1 MKKSG
6 VCAETE
12 EAGMAIERINLK
24 GIPRAFLGI
33 LLFLA
38 CFPLF
43 MMGTGAQTAPRSSSR
58 LISNLAA
65 TIEGTLKVSFSFSA
79 RMPTVEQTVQFTD
92 TSRGN
97 PESWLWDFG
106 DGTTSTSRNPTHA
119 YSAAGFY
126 RITLTAAKG
135 TNSRKAMK
143 TLTVVPAS
151 SPATFVFSPA
161 TPAPGQTVQFSDTT
175 SGSPSSWRWSFG
187 DGSTSTAKN
196 PSHVYAKQGSY
207 LVSLIASNSSAS
219 KQGSRTLTVASMS
232 VLTSSFT
239 YSPTLPIAGTS
250 MQFTDTSTGTPTS
263 WLWEFGDGM
272 ASTAQNPIHVYAT
285 AGPKTV
291 TMTATNASG
300 SNSSSR
306 TVTVVAPLAASFAYS
321 PTSPAAGQSVQF
333 TDTSTGTPTSR
344 SWSFGDGSTST
355 LQNPTHTYTTAGSKT
370 VTLTVTNATGSNSTS
385 RTVTVAT
392 ALAASFTYSP
402 TSPAAGQS
410 MQFTDT
416 SAGTPTS
423 WSWSFGDGT
432 TSTLQNPSHTY
443 TTAGSKTVTLTVT
456 NATGSNSTSRTVT
469 VLAALAAS
477 FTYSPASPAA
487 GQSVQFTDTSI
498 GTPSIWQ
505 WNFGD
510 GTTSVAQHPAHAFAS
525 AGSYVVTLTVM
536 SGSTSNSTSRTV
548 TVGTTLTAS
557 FSYSPTSPAAGQSV
571 QFTDTSTG
579 TPTSRSW
586 SFGDGSTS
594 TLQNPT
600 HTYTTAGS
608 KTVTLTVTNAT
619 GSNSTSRT
627 VTVAT
632 ALTASFTYS
641 PTSPSAGQSVQ
652 FTDTSTGTPTSW
664 SWSFGDGGAST
675 AQNPS
680 HTFSAAGS
688 YTVSLTSTN
697 SSGTNSASRTLTVS
711 PASVVDASFS
721 FTPSAPSPGQ
731 AVAFTDTSAGTPT
744 SWQWDFG
751 DGGTSVAQN
760 PSHTYT
766 GEGSYSVILIAGSTS
781 GSDTVSRTV
790 TVATSSDI
798 IPEDRIYD
806 WGTHSGVPGGI
817 PNRTT
822 VYRTLT
828 AANTLAEINAAI
840 QACPAG
846 QVVYLAAGTYSLS
859 GITRKSGVTVRGA
872 GAGQTVINSG
882 GSTAFNSI
890 GGSFNYDGGHQAIA
904 NGAWLAKGST
914 SVTLASAPGSQF
926 VVGRLIMINQNDD
939 HTLVFPRTGNWAG
952 TRNLRHVSRIT
963 GISGN
968 TVSFSTPLPYTFVYA
983 QSPGAQ
989 AIAANDSQFGIE
1001 DMTIDAA
1008 SCVRFQG
1015 SDRCW
1020 IENCELRGFGNEA
1033 VFMRDSHQLE
1043 IRRCYIH
1050 DADGFPNQSDGYG
1063 IYSQYAVSNILVED
1077 CIGYRMAYMTIM
1089 NGNDSS
1095 AFLYN
1100 YIWQM
1105 GRAGFPWQ
1113 NPGFNCNHGPHSIMN
1128 LWEGNMTERWQNDAY
1143 HGSASHQTLFRNHIH
1158 GKHPIYTLDRRI
1170 MDFCRTSYY
1179 FNAVGNIVG
1188 DSSWNPTFYQASK
1201 QTGTGYYTGGLDRA
1215 QGYLW
1220 VLGYPNMG
1228 SGSLTA
1234 ETTLTGFTPPGGT
1247 YPDSNVQATLLRHG
1261 NYDYYNKS
1269 VVWDNSISSHAVPDS
1284 LMHTSKP
1291 AFFGTLQWPPIGP
1304 DVAGLVTP
1312 IPAQARWNAYQ
1323 SSGVLSDLFRNY

>member
-1 MKKSG
+1 M
-6 VCAETE
+6 
-12 EAGMAIERINLK
+12 
-24 GIPRAFLGI
+24 
-33 LLFLA
+33 
-38 CFPLF
+38 
-43 MMGTGAQTAPRSSSR
+43 
-58 LISNLAA
+58 
-65 TIEGTLKVSFSFSA
+65 
-79 RMPTVEQTVQFTD
+79 
-92 TSRGN
+92 
-97 PESWLWDFG
+97 
-106 DGTTSTSRNPTHA
+106 
-119 YSAAGFY
+119 
-126 RITLTAAKG
+126 
-135 TNSRKAMK
+135 
-143 TLTVVPAS
+143 
-151 SPATFVFSPA
+151 
-161 TPAPGQTVQFSDTT
+161 
-175 SGSPSSWRWSFG
+175 
-187 DGSTSTAKN
+187 
-196 PSHVYAKQGSY
+196 
-207 LVSLIASNSSAS
+207 
-219 KQGSRTLTVASMS
+219 
-232 VLTSSFT
+232 
-239 YSPTLPIAGTS
+239 
-250 MQFTDTSTGTPTS
+250 
-263 WLWEFGDGM
+263 
-272 ASTAQNPIHVYAT
+272 
-285 AGPKTV
+285 
-291 TMTATNASG
+291 
-300 SNSSSR
+300 
-306 TVTVVAPLAASFAYS
+306 
-321 PTSPAAGQSVQF
+321 AGQAVQF

-370 VTLTVTNATGSNSTS
+370 VTLTVTNASGSNSTS
-385 RTVTVAT
+385 RTMTVAT
-392 ALAASFTYSP
+392 ALTASFSYSP

-410 MQFTDT
+410 VQFTDA
-416 SAGTPTS
+416 SVGTPTS
-423 WSWSFGDGT
+423 WSWSFGDGS
-432 TSTLQNPSHTY
+432 TSALQNPAHVY
-443 TTAGSKTVTLTVT
+443 TTAGSKTVTLTAT
-456 NATGSNSTSRTVT
+456 NASGSNSTSRTVT

-477 FTYSPASPAA
+477 FTCSPASPAA

-510 GTTSVAQHPAHAFAS
+510 GATSVAQHPVHAFAS
-525 AGSYVVTLTVM
+525 AGSYVVALTVM
-536 SGSTSNSTSRTV
+536 SGSTSNSTSRTM
-548 TVGTTLTAS
+548 TVGATLTAS
-557 FSYSPTSPAAGQSV
+557 FSYSPTSPAAGQSVQFTDASVGTPTSWSWSFGDGSTSTLQNPTHTYTTAGSKSVTLTVTNASGSNNTSRTVSVATALTASFTYSPTSPSAGQSV

-586 SFGDGSTS
+586 SFGDGSAS

-641 PTSPSAGQSVQ
+641 PTSPSAGQAVQ
-652 FTDTSTGTPTSW
+652 FADTSTGTPTSW
-664 SWSFGDGGAST
+664 TWSFGDGGAST

-680 HTFSAAGS
+680 HTYSAAGS

-697 SSGTNSASRTLTVS
+697 SSGTNSASRALAVS

-721 FTPSAPSPGQ
+721 FTPSSPSPGQ

-760 PSHTYT
+760 PSHTFT

-781 GSDTVSRTV
+781 GSDTASRTV

-840 QACPAG
+840 QACPSG
-846 QVVYLAAGTYSLS
+846 QVVYLSAGTYSLS

-872 GAGQTVINSG
+872 GAGQTVISSG

-890 GGSFNYDGGHQAIA
+890 GGSFNYDGGHQSIA
-904 NGAWLAKGST
+904 NGTWLAKGST
-914 SVTLASAPGSQF
+914 SVTLSSAPGSQF

-968 TVSFSTPLPYTFVYA
+968 TITFSTPLPYTFVYA

-1001 DMTIDAA
+1001 DMTIDAV

-1043 IRRCYIH
+1043 VRRCYIH

-1063 IYSQYAVSNILVED
+1063 VYSQYAVSNILVED
-1077 CIGYRMAYMTIM
+1077 CIGYRMAYMTVM

-1113 NPGFNCNHGPHSIMN
+1113 NPGLNCNHGPHSIMN

-1158 GKHPIYTLDRRI
+1158 GKHPTYTLDRRI

-1179 FNAVGNIVG
+1179 YNAVGNIVG
-1188 DSSWNPTFYQASK
+1188 DSSWNPTYFQASK

-1247 YPDSNVQATLLRHG
+1247 YPDSNVLATLIRHG
-1261 NYDYYNKS
+1261 NYDYYNKG
-1269 VVWDNSISSHAVPDS
+1269 VVWDNSISSHTVPDS